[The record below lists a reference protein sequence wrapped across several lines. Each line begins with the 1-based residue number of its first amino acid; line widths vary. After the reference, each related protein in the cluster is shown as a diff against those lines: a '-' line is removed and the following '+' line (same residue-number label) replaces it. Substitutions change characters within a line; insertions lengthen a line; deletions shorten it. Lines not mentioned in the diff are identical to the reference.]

1 MANTH
6 VDDVRLIETVTDSL
20 AFFIRNSPRFRPGF
34 AHQSVIFG
42 VFVLGPLGVRAR
54 SNAQHLAGLDH
65 ARTARYGFL
74 DQLNGFGAILGVD
87 QLAVPPQ
94 ILRAFFDSTSNDAV
108 SASAFSFRSSS
119 LS

>member
-87 QLAVPPQ
+87 QLAVPP
-94 ILRAFFDSTSNDAV
+94 
-108 SASAFSFRSSS
+108 
-119 LS
+119 